1 MNPDALKLAGMQYW
15 GGYYP
20 PEYWHQLTGVNPNQ
34 FPEYF
39 LVNRGGTC
47 QVTDKFR
54 RDYQAHLGNVKSDWH
69 AIGIPA

>member
-1 MNPDALKLAGMQYW
+1 MNPDALKLAGMEHR

-20 PEYWHQLTGVNPNQ
+20 PEYWREKTGVNPNQ
-34 FPEYF
+34 FPDYF
-39 LVNRGGTC
+39 ITRGGNC

-54 RDYQAHLGNVKSDWH
+54 RDYQAHLNNVKSDWH